1 MGCLEDRDESIRL
14 RSLDLIYGMVNRKN
28 LVEIIKKLMLHVDSA
43 EGSGRK
49 NNSIAIFFNYG

>member
-49 NNSIAIFFNYG
+49 K